1 MKAKISRQFFVYY
14 LLVGVLVLLSTVLAL
29 CFLAA
34 ASRIAAKAF
43 AKDRYPA
50 SVLMRDDYLQV
61 DASSVVRS
69 GGSITVVDRDF
80 RVVRSEGADALP
92 EGQLTPAEF
101 TEFLAWSKHKS
112 TPFHHDILYNPD
124 RQFWLIV
131 TFPASIR
138 VDFSL
143 IVNPKAAA
151 GDFPLAVLIVAG
163 VLGAFLLMILAL
175 TAPFSAVT
183 AAQITMP
190 LRRLT
195 ESTRRLREGDY
206 GARVDL
212 HLKNEFAELQNTF
225 NDMAARIEREM
236 ALRQKAEEDRKRLIL
251 DVSHD
256 LKNPMSSIQG
266 YAERLC
272 KKPNLSREELERSLG
287 IILQNSQRANRLLSE
302 LFELSQLDSPE
313 FSLKKER
320 VDLCEV
326 LRQLCAEL
334 IPQMDQAGF
343 RYEFDI
349 PEESVYALLDSDRLG
364 RIVQNLAGNA
374 LRYNPPGTTVSVSL
388 SAKAGKA
395 VVTFRDDGVGIPE
408 HLREDIFKPFVRV
421 DSARRAQTGGSGL
434 GLSIARR
441 IAQAHGGGL
450 SLQSGEVKG
459 TAFAI
464 TLPTI

>member
-1 MKAKISRQFFVYY
+1 M
-14 LLVGVLVLLSTVLAL
+14 
-29 CFLAA
+29 
-34 ASRIAAKAF
+34 
-43 AKDRYPA
+43 
-50 SVLMRDDYLQV
+50 
-61 DASSVVRS
+61 
-69 GGSITVVDRDF
+69 
-80 RVVRSEGADALP
+80 
-92 EGQLTPAEF
+92 
-101 TEFLAWSKHKS
+101 
-112 TPFHHDILYNPD
+112 
-124 RQFWLIV
+124 
-131 TFPASIR
+131 
-138 VDFSL
+138 
-143 IVNPKAAA
+143 
-151 GDFPLAVLIVAG
+151 
-163 VLGAFLLMILAL
+163 
-175 TAPFSAVT
+175 
-183 AAQITMP
+183 
-190 LRRLT
+190 
-195 ESTRRLREGDY
+195 
-206 GARVDL
+206 
-212 HLKNEFAELQNTF
+212 
-225 NDMAARIEREM
+225 
-236 ALRQKAEEDRKRLIL
+236 
-251 DVSHD
+251 
-256 LKNPMSSIQG
+256 
-266 YAERLC
+266 
-272 KKPNLSREELERSLG
+272 
-287 IILQNSQRANRLLSE
+287 
-302 LFELSQLDSPE
+302 
-313 FSLKKER
+313 KKER

-441 IAQAHGGGL
+441 IAQAHGGDL